1 MITHN
6 IAGQIMGRLEAFEG
20 SRAAIDTNQI
30 LIVRGMS
37 RKKIQPEELGPT
49 VSEILNNVGA
59 MEQDMFSEQAA
70 DIISVMDEQIRS
82 QVEISGETDVYGI
95 YRLKESFESMNC
107 HAEYGM
113 GLLNQTAI
121 FMILWKDKSGVG
133 PLFVELVISV
143 LDE

>member
-20 SRAAIDTNQI
+20 SRSAMDTNQL

-37 RKKIQPEELGPT
+37 RKKIQPEELGT
-49 VSEILNNVGA
+49 IISDILNDAGA
-59 MEQDMFSEQAA
+59 TELDMFSEQTA
-70 DIISVMDEQIRS
+70 DIISVMDNQIRS
-82 QVEISGETDVYGI
+82 QVEITTETDVYGI
-95 YRLKESFESMNC
+95 YRLKESFKSMNC

-121 FMILWKDKSGVG
+121 FMILWKDKSGIG
-133 PLFVELVISV
+133 PLFVELIISM

>member
-20 SRAAIDTNQI
+20 SRSAMDTNQI

-37 RKKIQPEELGPT
+37 RKKIQPDELGT
-49 VSEILNNVGA
+49 IISEIISDVGA
-59 MEQDMFSEQAA
+59 KELDMFSEQTA
-70 DIISVMDEQIRS
+70 DIISVMDTQIRS
-82 QVEISGETDVYGI
+82 QVEITGETDVYGI
-95 YRLKESFESMNC
+95 YRLKESFKSMNC

-113 GLLNQTAI
+113 GLLKQTAI
-121 FMILWKDKSGVG
+121 FMILWKDKSGIG
-133 PLFVELVISV
+133 PLFVELVISM